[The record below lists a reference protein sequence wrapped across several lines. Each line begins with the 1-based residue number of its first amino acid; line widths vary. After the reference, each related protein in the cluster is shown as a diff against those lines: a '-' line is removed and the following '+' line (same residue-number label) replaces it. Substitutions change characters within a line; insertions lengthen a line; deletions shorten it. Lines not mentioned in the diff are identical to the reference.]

1 MSDSES
7 IPSDIEEEA
16 FRAISGLLPARSK
29 QKYEYTYSKYEKW
42 CTEKKV
48 HNYGNEKVLITYFSN
63 LVQNKCFTKY
73 FFLFGSHLNKECG
86 NENA

>member
-29 QKYEYTYSKYEKW
+29 QKYNYTLSMKNGAPKKKYTTMEMKRYS
-42 CTEKKV
+42 
-48 HNYGNEKVLITYFSN
+48 
-63 LVQNKCFTKY
+63 
-73 FFLFGSHLNKECG
+73 
-86 NENA
+86 